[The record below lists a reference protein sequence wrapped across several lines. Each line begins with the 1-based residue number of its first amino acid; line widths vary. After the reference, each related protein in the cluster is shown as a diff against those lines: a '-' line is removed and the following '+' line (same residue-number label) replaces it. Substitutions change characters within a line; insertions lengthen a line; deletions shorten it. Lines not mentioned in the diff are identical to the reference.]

1 MSSAVLKQLDKNIL
15 DLKNA
20 LYKNIVIYDQDHNP
34 SDLAPLNNYKSYL
47 MSVLQYWARLMYEGK
62 AAAAVPVLMPTHELQ
77 KIFTDLTS
85 WFIKNVV
92 NSTDADLRADALY
105 SVKRN
110 CEKDPL
116 YLA

>member
-1 MSSAVLKQLDKNIL
+1 MSSELLKQLDKNIL
-15 DLKNA
+15 ELKNA

-34 SDLAPLNNYKSYL
+34 SDLTPLNNYKSYL
-47 MSVLQYWARLMYEGK
+47 MKVLQYWVALMYQGK
-62 AAAAVPVLMPTHELQ
+62 AAAAVPALMPTHELQ
-77 KIFTDLTS
+77 KIFTELTS
-85 WFIKNVV
+85 WFVKNIV
-92 NSTDADLRADALY
+92 NSTDAELRTDAIY